1 MDELRETGLAEEK
14 HAFSGWD
21 FSHLNGRAV
30 SDPLPWDYRNE
41 ALRGLE
47 PRHCIL
53 DMDTGGGEMLL
64 SLGHPFENTAVTE
77 AYAPNL
83 ALCREKLAPLGVE
96 VVGAEGEKPLPFA
109 DGRFDRVL
117 NRHGSFLSDELFRIL
132 KPGGIFVTQQVG
144 ARNCFDLRERLG
156 FAMPPSDHDLA
167 HNREML
173 EAAGFEILRAE
184 ENFGKC
190 RFYDT
195 GAVVFHAKIIEWEF
209 PGFSVEKN
217 WERLMD
223 IQREI
228 ERKGYIEATEHRF
241 LIVARKEA

>member
-1 MDELRETGLAEEK
+1 
-14 HAFSGWD
+14 
-21 FSHLNGRAV
+21 
-30 SDPLPWDYRNE
+30 
-41 ALRGLE
+41 
-47 PRHCIL
+47 
-53 DMDTGGGEMLL
+53 
-64 SLGHPFENTAVTE
+64 
-77 AYAPNL
+77 
-83 ALCREKLAPLGVE
+83 
-96 VVGAEGEKPLPFA
+96 
-109 DGRFDRVL
+109 
-117 NRHGSFLSDELFRIL
+117 
-132 KPGGIFVTQQVG
+132 
-144 ARNCFDLRERLG
+144 
-156 FAMPPSDHDLA
+156 MPQSDHDLA
-167 HNREML
+167 HNRAML

-217 WERLMD
+217 WEQLMD